1 MEKFIEDMTKSLE
14 NIGATNISFN
24 THEIKKTF

>member
-1 MEKFIEDMTKSLE
+1 MDKFIEDMTKSLE

-24 THEIKKTF
+24 THEKHFK